1 MSEEIE
7 ESQVDEAPVAQEV
20 SESQGE
26 AAPESMGEQSVAQEP
41 ATPATAWDAFK
52 GLEEFSG
59 QDDRAIATSL
69 YSALQAKQESQKA
82 IEQYRQMQPYAQE
95 YLQNKQAFDSWR
107 NGQAQQQQQI
117 PQQQA
122 APEPEQPRWWNP
134 PELRESYKQYLVKDE
149 NGREVIHPDAPL
161 EAKHSLYE
169 FQKYKADFAQKFL
182 ANPEEALGPMVDEV
196 ASKRAEAL
204 VQEHMS
210 TYQQEQWV
218 SGLEAEN
225 KDWLYDQQGQPTEEG
240 LAAKQYIEQLSQMGI
255 QDHEQKWDLT
265 QKLVERDLMEKILE
279 KNKAQQAQ
287 QQFAGNLPQP
297 QGIVGKNQPEEDM
310 NYLRREASR
319 SPSRAA
325 PARAGSSQGPLSFEQ
340 RLAKAM
346 RVSPQDE

>member
-1 MSEEIE
+1 MSEEFE
-7 ESQVDEAPVAQEV
+7 ESQIDEAPVSEEV
-20 SESQGE
+20 SESQVE
-26 AAPESMGEQSVAQEP
+26 AAPESTGEQSVAQEP
-41 ATPATAWDAFK
+41 AAPASAWDAFK
-52 GLEEFSG
+52 GLDEFSG

-69 YSALQAKQESQKA
+69 YSALQARQESQKA

-95 YLQNKQAFDSWR
+95 YLQNKQAFDQWR
-107 NGQAQQQQQI
+107 HGQTQQQI

-122 APEPEQPRWWNP
+122 APEPEPPRWWNP
-134 PELRESYKQYLVKDE
+134 PEVRESYKQYLVKDE

-161 EAKHSLYE
+161 DAKHSLYE

-182 ANPEEALGPMVDEV
+182 ANPEEAIGPMVDEV

-204 VQEHMS
+204 VQEHMN

-218 SGLEAEN
+218 TGLEEEN
-225 KDWLYDQQGQPTEEG
+225 KDWLYDQSGQPTEEG
-240 LAAKQYIEQLSQMGI
+240 LAAKAYIEQLGHMGVE
-255 QDHEQKWDLT
+255 DHKTKWELT

-279 KNKAQQAQ
+279 KNQAQ
-287 QQFAGNLPQP
+287 QSQAQFQQNLPPQ
-297 QGIVGKNQPEEDM
+297 QGIVEKNQPEEDM

-325 PARAGSSQGPLSFEQ
+325 PVRAGSSQEPLSFEQ